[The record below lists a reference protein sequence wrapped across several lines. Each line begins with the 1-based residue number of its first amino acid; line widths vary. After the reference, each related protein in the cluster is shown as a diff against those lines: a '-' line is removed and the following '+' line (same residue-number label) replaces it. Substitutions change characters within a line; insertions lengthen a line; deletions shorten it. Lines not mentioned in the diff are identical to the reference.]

1 MIRLDV
7 PQGDSE
13 WFTAKAGIPSASRF
27 NEIVTTKGAPSKQA
41 TKYLYELAGERI
53 AGPKPETYQSAAMSR
68 GLDLQA
74 EASAYFELVMG
85 VEVQQTGICYADDKR
100 FSCSPDGLMEN
111 CGLEIKCPLIHTHVG
126 YLLAGVLPTDYFQ
139 QVQGSM
145 LVMGFSHYWFC
156 SYYPGLPA
164 LILDVQRDWVFTA
177 KLSVALKDFC
187 NELDSVENKLRGL
200 S

>member
-7 PQGDSE
+7 IQGGPE
-13 WFTAKAGIPSASRF
+13 WFMARAGTPSASNF
-27 NEIVTTKGAPSKQA
+27 DKIVTTKGEPSKQA
-41 TKYLYELAGERI
+41 KNYLYELAGERI